1 MTSLTKTINGILKIM
16 QPRLTTSA
24 KNEIVK
30 TYKVILENINKEF
43 LNNLQLQQWNN
54 STTIINW
61 CKKIENKSKYKFMT
75 LHKKDIYSTTRKK
88 LLDDAINFE
97 HQGAQIKRGDF
108 NINQHAIKLLFDNK
122 EISWQKK
129 NTNRF

>member
-54 STTIINW
+54 STNIIN
-61 CKKIENKSKYKFMT
+61 
-75 LHKKDIYSTTRKK
+75 
-88 LLDDAINFE
+88 
-97 HQGAQIKRGDF
+97 
-108 NINQHAIKLLFDNK
+108 
-122 EISWQKK
+122 
-129 NTNRF
+129 

>member
-1 MTSLTKTINGILKIM
+1 MTKTINGILKIM
-16 QPRLTTSA
+16 QPRLINSA

-30 TYKVILENINKEF
+30 TNKVILENINKEF

-97 HQGAQIKRGDF
+97 HQGAQIKKEDF
-108 NINQHAIKLLFDNK
+108 NINQHARKSLFHN
-122 EISWQKK
+122 EVIPWQKK
-129 NTNRF
+129 NSNRF

>member
-1 MTSLTKTINGILKIM
+1 M
-16 QPRLTTSA
+16 QPRLINSA

-30 TYKVILENINKEF
+30 ANKVILENINNEF

-97 HQGAQIKRGDF
+97 HQGAQKKKR
-108 NINQHAIKLLFDNK
+108 
-122 EISWQKK
+122 
-129 NTNRF
+129 RFQY